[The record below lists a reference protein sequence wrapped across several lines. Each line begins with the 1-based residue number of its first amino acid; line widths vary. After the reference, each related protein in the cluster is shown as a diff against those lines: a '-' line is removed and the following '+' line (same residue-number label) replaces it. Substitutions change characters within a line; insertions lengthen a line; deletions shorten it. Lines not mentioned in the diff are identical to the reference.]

1 VFVVSAVERK
11 ELAPSFQGLGV
22 SPELIEVLES
32 EGIVGAFPIQALTIP
47 DALAGRDIC
56 GKAKT
61 GSGKTLAFGLPML
74 EMIGAAQP
82 RRPRG
87 LVVVPT
93 RELAAQ
99 VAETLEPL
107 ARIKGKRVLAVYGGT
122 SVREQVKTLAS
133 GVEVIVA
140 TPARLID
147 LLERGTVHLDHL
159 EILVI
164 DEADEMADLG
174 FLPQVQSIM
183 RQVSAVHQTMLFSA
197 TLDHRVQVLVRN
209 YMRDPIFHEVT
220 STRVTVESSVHRFL
234 EVQSTDK
241 ARVTA
246 RISRSAARTL
256 VFVRTK
262 RGCDRVAADLRQLSI
277 SAKAIHG
284 DLDQSQREKALRQFR
299 SGRVPVLV
307 ATNVAARGLDIEGV
321 DIVVHYDLP
330 EDSTTYV
337 HRSGRTARAGEA
349 GLVVTL
355 VSNEQLETAGWIMKE
370 AGLRMPVVRMYSND
384 ERLDDLVSFHP
395 GELPEPRKRGSS
407 RNRRRA
413 RLI

>member
-1 VFVVSAVERK
+1 VVSAVERR
-11 ELAPSFQGLGV
+11 ELLPSFQGLGV
-22 SPELIEVLES
+22 SQELAEELES
-32 EGIVGAFPIQALTIP
+32 EGITAAFPIQALTIP
-47 DALAGRDIC
+47 DALEGRDIC

-74 EMIGAAQP
+74 EMIATAQP
-82 RRPRG
+82 RRPGG

-99 VAETLEPL
+99 VASTLEPL
-107 ARIKGKRVLAVYGGT
+107 AKVKGKRVLAVYGGT
-122 SVREQVKTLAS
+122 SIRDQVAALAG
-133 GVEVIVA
+133 GVELIVA

-147 LLERGTVHLDHL
+147 LLERGTVHLDRL
-159 EILVI
+159 EMLVI

-183 RQVSAVHQTMLFSA
+183 RQVTGAHQTMLFSA

-209 YMRDPIFHEVT
+209 YMKDPVFHEVT
-220 STRVTVESSVHRFL
+220 SQNITVETSVHRFL
-234 EVQSTDK
+234 EVQSTDR

-246 RISRSAARTL
+246 RIARSVARTL

-262 RGCDRVAADLRQLSI
+262 RGCDRVATDLRLLSI
-277 SAKAIHG
+277 NAKAIHG
-284 DLDQSQREKALRQFR
+284 DLDQTQREKALRQFR

-321 DIVVHYDLP
+321 DVVVHYDLP

-355 VSNEQLETAGWIMKE
+355 VSNEQLETASWIMKE
-370 AGLRMPVVRMYSND
+370 AGLRMPIVRMFSND
-384 ERLDDLVSFHP
+384 ERLDDLVTFHP
-395 GELPEPRKRGSS
+395 GELPEPRKRASS

>member
-1 VFVVSAVERK
+1 MVE
-11 ELAPSFQGLGV
+11 A
-22 SPELIEVLES
+22 LES
-32 EGIVGAFPIQALTIP
+32 EGITSAFPIQALTIP
-47 DALAGRDIC
+47 DALDGLDIC

-74 EMIGAAQP
+74 EMIETSAP

-99 VAETLEPL
+99 VASTLEPL
-107 ARIKGKRVLAVYGGT
+107 GRVKGKRVLAVYGGT
-122 SVREQVKTLAS
+122 SVRDQVNALAS

-159 EILVI
+159 EMLVI

-183 RQVSAVHQTMLFSA
+183 RQVSSVHQTMLFSA

-209 YMRDPIFHEVT
+209 YMKDPVFHEVT
-220 STRVTVESSVHRFL
+220 SRRVTVETSVHRFL

-241 ARVTA
+241 ALTTA
-246 RISRSAARTL
+246 RIARSVSRAL

-262 RGCDRVAADLRQLSI
+262 RGCDRVAGDLRRLSVN
-277 SAKAIHG
+277 AKAIHG
-284 DLDQSQREKALRQFR
+284 DLDQAQREKALRQFR
-299 SGRVPVLV
+299 NGRLPVLV

-321 DIVVHYDLP
+321 DVVIHYDLP

-370 AGLRMPVVRMYSND
+370 AGLRMPIVRMFSND
-384 ERLDDLVSFHP
+384 ERLDDLASFHP
-395 GELPEPRKRGSS
+395 GELPEPRKRASS
-407 RNRRRA
+407 RNRRRS